1 MKRRLVSLILAVLLL
16 LPAAVSLAASVPV
29 TITSDDIRGSVGDTV
44 SVALNIAIEA
54 PKVGQTMDSLQ
65 FVMEYDSA
73 ALEYIGIQEVSSD
86 RISILGAQ
94 YICNVTTKAGAVA
107 FAASATSGATGSG
120 VLMHVRFKILSAVST
135 MLVLKKVSYSF
146 VTSSSGSQKGYTG
159 GTINLGRITGQSAP
173 TTAAP
178 SASYAPYTLSPTYDP
193 YATAV
198 PTDAPRFPVTE
209 VTLAPGANPTA
220 EPAPAEENDILAY
233 IVFGLFIVVAI
244 MIVVV
249 LTLMIVRR
257 SKKKAQEA
265 FFDDEEGYEDEDGY
279 EDRYG
284 RRYDDRYEKEEED
297 DRAYRRGYEEP
308 REKPRK
314 KKKPAAYDDYEDE
327 EPIRITRTAKP
338 SPKSTGKSSSKSA
351 SAPAKKST
359 KKKDYDY

>member
-16 LPAAVSLAASVPV
+16 LPAAISLAASVPV
-29 TITSDDIRGSVGDTV
+29 TITSEDIRGNVGDTV
-44 SVALNIAIEA
+44 TVAINISIEA

-73 ALEYIGIQEVSSD
+73 ALEYLGIQEVSSD

-94 YICNVTTKAGAVA
+94 YICNVTTKAGAVG
-107 FAASATSGATGSG
+107 FAASSTSGATGSG
-120 VLMHVRFKILSAVST
+120 VLMRVRFKILSAVST

-146 VTSSSGSQKGYTG
+146 VTTSSGSQKGYTG

-173 TTAAP
+173 VTAAP
-178 SASYAPYTLSPTYDP
+178 TASFAPDTLSPTYDP
-193 YATAV
+193 YATGL

-209 VTLAPGANPTA
+209 VTLAPGANPTE
-220 EPAPAEENDILAY
+220 EPAPAEDTDILAY

-249 LTLMIVRR
+249 LTLMVVRR
-257 SKKKAQEA
+257 SKKKAQEE

-284 RRYDDRYEKEEED
+284 SRYDDRYEEEEED
-297 DRAYRRGYEEP
+297 DRAYRRGYAEP

-314 KKKPAAYDDYEDE
+314 KKKYVEYDDEEDE
-327 EPIRITRTAKP
+327 APIRITRTAKNA
-338 SPKSTGKSSSKSA
+338 PKSTGKSSTRSGS
-351 SAPAKKST
+351 SPAKKSP